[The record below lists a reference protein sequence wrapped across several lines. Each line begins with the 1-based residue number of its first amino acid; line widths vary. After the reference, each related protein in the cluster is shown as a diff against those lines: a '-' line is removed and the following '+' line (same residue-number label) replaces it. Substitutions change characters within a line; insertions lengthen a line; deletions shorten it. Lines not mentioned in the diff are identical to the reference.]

1 MTTMTSEE
9 MRTFIE
15 RFVDVWETENLPAL
29 LDCYAE
35 NARIDS
41 PMFHTIEGR
50 VDIEKSFENLFG
62 AFADSQFEIEEVI
75 VDREKEDRAVMVFSA
90 RGTHRGVLFGLPG
103 TGRRVQISRAFI
115 LKFENGRIL
124 SERRLYDF
132 TGLLVQLGVLKARA
146 V

>member
-1 MTTMTSEE
+1 MTSEE
-9 MRTFIE
+9 IGAFVE
-15 RFVDVWETENLPAL
+15 RFVDVWEMENLPAI

-35 NARIDS
+35 NARVES

-50 VDIEKSFENLFG
+50 VEIGKSFQELFG
-62 AFADSQFEIEEVI
+62 AFDEWDFQIDDVI
-75 VDREKEDRAVMVFSA
+75 VDRGPRDRAVVIFRA
-90 RGTHRGVLFGLPG
+90 RVTHCGDLFGMPG
-103 TGRRVQISRAFI
+103 TGRRAENTGAFI
-115 LKFENGRIL
+115 LTFENGRIL